1 MYKPHTIEQYK
12 IQQFLDANFAMEHFL
27 VSPLSRISLLLED
40 KTGDQIAF
48 GFLDN
53 KVQEIPIPPPAK
65 PEDVQAFLQTFRA
78 LDPKPKLHS
87 FEDVTR
93 WCLSHPNPLTYQQAL
108 CLSDELYR
116 RFLSRPML
124 QEEDCCRLAASGLV
138 TEEEYQDIQ
147 LWFFD
152 EGKNYCWLGPLGVK
166 HLRSDNSLWQ
176 TLCQKIEVLLAG

>member
-12 IQQFLDANFAMEHFL
+12 IQQFLDANFVMEHFL
-27 VSPLSRISLLLED
+27 VSPLSRTSLLLED
-40 KTGDQIAF
+40 KTGEQIAF
-48 GFLDN
+48 GFFDN

-65 PEDVQAFLQTFRA
+65 LEDVQAFLQTFRA

-93 WCLSHPNPLTYQQAL
+93 WWLSHSNPLTYQQAL

-138 TEEEYQDIQ
+138 TEEEYQDI
-147 LWFFD
+147 
-152 EGKNYCWLGPLGVK
+152 
-166 HLRSDNSLWQ
+166 
-176 TLCQKIEVLLAG
+176 